1 MKPQGRVAQ
10 LVHRDNLMTSMG
22 LGGLIHLWGIAG
34 SGKTLLAV
42 ALAADVSKHARVEW
56 INTDGKKS
64 FVSYLKRNIVASGG
78 HLDNVSITMTDDQS
92 ELLELIQALP
102 KTDLP
107 SLIVIDPITRV
118 LDLARDDPTL
128 WGREIVEDVLPTLA
142 GMVTTNDLAIV
153 ITSESRML
161 EDSGNRAVYHN
172 TIAKWIGHDLC
183 LNRDLSGSLTHIVRK
198 IEDVEQETAQL
209 RVDQTGILEIILSI
223 FPPRVSEG
231 A

>member
-1 MKPQGRVAQ
+1 
-10 LVHRDNLMTSMG
+10 MTSLD
-22 LGGLIHLWGIAG
+22 LGGLIHLWGTAG
-34 SGKTLLAV
+34 SGKTLLSV
-42 ALAADVSKHARVEW
+42 ALASDVSKHAKVEW

-78 HLDNVSITMTDDQS
+78 HSENVTITMTGDQS
-92 ELLELIQALP
+92 ELLDLIQALP

-172 TIAKWIGHDLC
+172 TIAKWIDHDLC

-198 IEDVEQETAQL
+198 IEDAEQETAQL
-209 RVDQTGILEIILSI
+209 RVDQTGILEIIPSI

>member
-1 MKPQGRVAQ
+1 VAQ
-10 LVHRDNLMTSMG
+10 LVHKSDLMASLD
-22 LGGLIHLWGIAG
+22 LGGLIHLWGTAG

-42 ALAADVSKHARVEW
+42 ALATDVSKHARVEW

-64 FVSYLKRNIVASGG
+64 FVRYLKRNIEASGG
-78 HLDNVSITMTDDQS
+78 RSDNVTITMTDDQS
-92 ELLELIQALP
+92 ELIELIRALP

-142 GMVTTNDLAIV
+142 GMVTANDLSIV

-161 EDSGNRAVYHN
+161 EDSGNRAVHHN
-172 TIAKWIGHDLC
+172 TIAKWIDHDLC
-183 LNRDLSGSLTHIVRK
+183 LNRELSGSLTHIVRK
-198 IEDVEQETAQL
+198 VEDAEQETAQL
-209 RVDQTGILEIILSI
+209 RVDQTGVLEIIPGI
-223 FPPRVSEG
+223 HPTRISEG